1 MDSGGLLV
9 TGPWVVEVEHHF
21 DIIWSYHL
29 FRQALDFAAVP
40 PNLRDSP
47 KNQNILYN
55 PFHHLVQYAFLSG

>member
-21 DIIWSYHL
+21 DAVWPHHL
-29 FRQALDFAAVP
+29 FRQALDVAAIP

-47 KNQNILYN
+47 KN
-55 PFHHLVQYAFLSG
+55 